1 MPKRARC
8 WSVAFCL
15 ALSGLTSAAAAQD
28 SATGAQDMDGLRVES
43 GSPDALCPDLAL
55 TREAVRRRVG
65 ALLVP
70 SGSAWRL
77 RYTIGHAPEG
87 SPRDFVRLEL
97 FAPDGSRAL
106 ERNLPLEGE
115 SCSTMA
121 DVIAL
126 VVDSHVSALRVQEPG
141 ARESTSSA
149 PTAVV
154 PAPQASAAHQPA
166 AQPSAEP
173 APGAPS
179 PSTLSPTA
187 PITATTPPSER
198 LMFLGAELGAS
209 SALGPALGG
218 RALFEL
224 LPHAYLGLSASLPLL
239 AETERLDDD
248 VEVRARGLD
257 LRAHFGW
264 GPRWGK
270 LRTYL
275 GPGVR
280 VTLQQGK
287 AEGLPRD
294 AAGVRALPALAI
306 EAGAHWTLSPRASLV
321 LSGALDRSLAKL
333 GGQFNVDER
342 EVLRPEA
349 FSGWL
354 GVGLGYG
361 F

>member
-1 MPKRARC
+1 
-8 WSVAFCL
+8 
-15 ALSGLTSAAAAQD
+15 
-28 SATGAQDMDGLRVES
+28 MDGLLVES
-43 GSPDALCPDLAL
+43 GSPDALCPGLAL

-106 ERNLPLEGE
+106 ERNLPLQGE

-141 ARESTSSA
+141 AREPTSSTA
-149 PTAVV
+149 AAVV
-154 PAPQASAAHQPA
+154 PGPRASGPEQAAAPQSADPSLDTPAPSAPPPA
-166 AQPSAEP
+166 AS
-173 APGAPS
+173 APGAPAA
-179 PSTLSPTA
+179 PS
-187 PITATTPPSER
+187 SER
-198 LMFLGAELGAS
+198 LTFLGAELGAS
-209 SALGPALGG
+209 SAFGPAIGG

-224 LPHAYLGLSASLPLL
+224 WPRWYAGLSASLPIL
-239 AETERLDDD
+239 AETERLGED

-280 VTLQQGK
+280 VTVQQGRS
-287 AEGLPRD
+287 EGLPRD
-294 AAGVRALPALAI
+294 AAGIRALPALAL
-306 EAGAHWTLSPRASLV
+306 EAGAHWTLGPGATLT
-321 LSGALDRSLAKL
+321 LSGALDRSIAKL
-333 GGQFNVDER
+333 GGQFNVDQT

-349 FSGWL
+349 FSGWM